1 MKSNGERIIAALT
14 ESQNRIDHRTSDRN
28 ISARLS
34 YNGNQINF
42 QTNLFM
48 SVLFRRLVSSYWIV
62 LLFAIYTPLSAQV
75 VTSPIVPSQV
85 QSESGNPVFTL
96 EEAIQTSLSNNPE
109 IKKAMLGVDD
119 GNEQV
124 KLAWAAVMPEITS
137 SAQYTRNIEIPVN
150 FVPARVFDPTAPEG
164 ELIPLQ
170 FGTDNNWQGGFS
182 VSQNIFKGEALVG
195 ISTARLYKSAQ
206 QDIYRN
212 ISQQVITQ
220 TRIAYYNVLLAKE
233 NYRVLE
239 TSLQRL
245 EELLRENKVRLEAG
259 IADEY
264 DVLRIEVQLANQR
277 PLLVQVQNQI
287 EAARRNL
294 NLLLG
299 LPSNTPTHVLGNLLE
314 YELMTTHQS
323 GDQPE
328 MNNQHLAFIDAMS
341 GMFATDRLWLE
352 EPTREVLQ
360 ARGDVEV
367 LESQIALRDK
377 QLTAFRSRFLPTVS
391 ASYNLQWTAAQPGSP
406 SFFENAVR
414 FQTLGLNVSMPLFQ
428 GFQRTSDI
436 TRVKIEQ
443 HTLRTDLD
451 QTLNRAEAEWATI
464 TEELERI
471 LGSVDARKLAVY
483 QANEGYRIATKR
495 LESGV
500 GSQLEV
506 TDAELQ
512 VREAEFN
519 YVQLVH
525 DYLVT
530 KANFD
535 LATGRVPFL

>member
-1 MKSNGERIIAALT
+1 MKKFNKTSYMTLFSSWFTRGALT
-14 ESQNRIDHRTSDRN
+14 FGLIFAGFLNSNVIAQE
-28 ISARLS
+28 
-34 YNGNQINF
+34 NQSN
-42 QTNLFM
+42 QEAL
-48 SVLFRRLVSSYWIV
+48 
-62 LLFAIYTPLSAQV
+62 AAPL
-75 VTSPIVPSQV
+75 
-85 QSESGNPVFTL
+85 FTL

-109 IKKAMLGVDD
+109 IKKALLGVDD

-170 FGTDNNWQGGFS
+170 FGTDNNWQGGFT

-212 ISQQVITQ
+212 ISQVAITQ
-220 TRIAYYNVLLAKE
+220 TRIAYYGVLLAQE

-239 TSLQRL
+239 ASVQRL
-245 EELLRENKVRLEAG
+245 EQLLRENKVRLQAG

-277 PLLVQVQNQI
+277 PLLVQVENQI
-287 EAARRNL
+287 TAARRNL
-294 NLLLG
+294 NLILG
-299 LPSNTPTHVLGNLLE
+299 LPSETPIQIEGNLLE
-314 YELMTTHQS
+314 YEIALQN
-323 GDQPE
+323 QE
-328 MNNQHLAFIDAMS
+328 LAENQHLAQIDALS
-341 GMFATDRLWLE
+341 GLTDPSELILAESSE
-352 EPTREVLQ
+352 ELLQ
-360 ARGDVEV
+360 QRGDVAV

-436 TRVKIEQ
+436 ARVKIDQ
-443 HTLRTDLD
+443 NTLRTDLD
-451 QTLNRAEAEWATI
+451 QTLNRAEAEWSNLI
-464 TEELERI
+464 DELERI
-471 LGSVDARKLAVY
+471 LGSVEPRKLAVY

-500 GSQLEV
+500 GSQLDV

-525 DYLVT
+525 DYLVV
-530 KANFD
+530 KANLD
-535 LATGRVPFL
+535 LATGQVPFL